1 MIFDTAQTR
10 IRKYVETVYWPQVWE
25 LVSTPVY
32 HLHYKANEHM
42 PQTQKLWNLKI
53 ILKLAQNTT
62 THLWNSLLLTH

>member
-42 PQTQKLWNLKI
+42 PQTQKLWNLNRKI
-53 ILKLAQNTT
+53 FGINIEPEFIKIESINL
-62 THLWNSLLLTH
+62 